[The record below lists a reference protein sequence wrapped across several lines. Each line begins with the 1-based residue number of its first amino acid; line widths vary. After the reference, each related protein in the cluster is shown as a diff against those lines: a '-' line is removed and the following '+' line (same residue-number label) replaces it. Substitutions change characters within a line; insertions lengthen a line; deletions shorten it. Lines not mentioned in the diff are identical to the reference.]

1 MLYSEPLFRPPAEA
15 DSLIVQV
22 TEGCAYNRCLFC
34 PMYKGK
40 NFRVHSQEEI
50 GNHLTALHSVFGPDP
65 HRVFLADGDALVMET
80 AALTDVMAQVRS
92 SFTAVRRFAAYGSVF
107 SLAAKTKDDLLLL
120 KTAGLRTIYLG
131 LESGDEET
139 LQRMG
144 KYMEP
149 RRMAEICRR
158 VVEAGL
164 NLSVMV
170 VIGLGGR
177 SRSAQHAEASARL
190 VNEIGP
196 SHTSLLNLLLAHTP
210 LADDADYRDFGLAD
224 YFSEVAAFVAGIE
237 CRTIFR
243 ANHASN
249 PIALEG
255 VLPRDRDSLLGQL
268 KSALVHSGSPLPPLL
283 KGGAE
288 NGGI

>member
-40 NFRVHSQEEI
+40 DFRIHSPAEI
-50 GNHLTALHSVFGPDP
+50 DKHLQALNSTFGPD
-65 HRVFLADGDALVMET
+65 HSRVFLADGDAMVLETPALLAVM
-80 AALTDVMAQVRS
+80 VQVRS
-92 SFTAVRRFAAYGSVF
+92 SFPIVRRFTAYGSVF
-107 SLAAKTKDDLLLL
+107 SLAAKTKDDLLKL
-120 KTAGLRTIYLG
+120 KHAGLRTVYLG
-131 LESGDEET
+131 LESGDKET
-139 LQRMG
+139 LRRME

-149 RRMAEICRR
+149 RRMVDICRR

-177 SRSAQHAEASARL
+177 SRSLLHAEASARL

-210 LADDADYRDFGLAD
+210 LAADPDYRDFGLAD
-224 YFSEVAAFVAGIE
+224 YFSEVAAFIARIE

-255 VLPRDRDSLLGQL
+255 VLPRDQDRILSEIQM
-268 KSALVHSGSPLPPLL
+268 ACPL
-283 KGGAE
+283 
-288 NGGI
+288 

>member
-15 DSLIVQV
+15 DSLIVQI

-40 NFRVHSQEEI
+40 HFRVHSPKEI
-50 GNHLTALHSVFGPDP
+50 ATHLIALHSVFGPDQ
-65 HRVFLADGDALVMET
+65 HRAFLADGDALVLET
-80 AALTDVMAQVRS
+80 SALLDIMAQVRS

-107 SLAAKTKDDLLLL
+107 SLAAKNADALLRL
-120 KTAGLRTIYLG
+120 KTSGLRTIYLG
-131 LESGDEET
+131 IESGDEET
-139 LQRMG
+139 LRRMG

-149 RRMAEICRR
+149 RRMVEICRR

-177 SRSAQHAEASARL
+177 SRSRLHAEASAQMI
-190 VNEIGP
+190 NDITP

-210 LADDADYRDFGLAD
+210 LAADPDYRDFGLTD
-224 YFSEVAAFVAGIE
+224 YFSEVAAFVARIE

-249 PIALEG
+249 PVALEG
-255 VLPRDRDSLLGQL
+255 ILPRDRDCILDQI
-268 KSALVHSGSPLPPLL
+268 KAVQARYPYC
-283 KGGAE
+283 
-288 NGGI
+288 

>member
-15 DSLIVQV
+15 ASLIVQV

-40 NFRVHSQEEI
+40 IFRIHSPEEI
-50 GNHLTALHSVFGPDP
+50 DDHLRALHAAFGADQS
-65 HRVFLADGDALVMET
+65 RVFLADGDAMVLETQTLLAVMT
-80 AALTDVMAQVRS
+80 QIQRS
-92 SFTAVRRFAAYGSVF
+92 FPVVRRFTAYGSVF
-107 SLAAKTKDDLLLL
+107 SLAAKNTGDLLLL
-120 KTAGLRTIYLG
+120 KKAGMRTIYLG
-131 LESGDEET
+131 IESGDEET
-139 LQRMG
+139 LRRME

-149 RRMAEICRR
+149 RRMVEICSR

-177 SRSAQHAEASARL
+177 SRSRLHAEASASL
-190 VNEIGP
+190 VNAIAP

-210 LADDADYRDFGLAD
+210 LANDPDYRDFGLAD
-224 YFSEVAAFVAGIE
+224 YFAETAAFIAGIE

-249 PIALEG
+249 PVALAG
-255 VLPRDRDSLLGQL
+255 VLPKDRNSIL
-268 KSALVHSGSPLPPLL
+268 
-283 KGGAE
+283 AE
-288 NGGI
+288 IKTAQTCYAGT

>member
-15 DSLIVQV
+15 ESLIVQV
-22 TEGCAYNRCLFC
+22 TEGCAYNQCLFC

-40 NFRVHSQEEI
+40 KFRIHSPEEI
-50 GNHLTALHSVFGPDP
+50 DSHLASLRSAYGPD
-65 HRVFLADGDALVMET
+65 HARVFLADGDALVMET
-80 AALTDVMAQVRS
+80 KALLEAMGQVRR
-92 SFTAVRRFAAYGSVF
+92 SFPSVRRFAAYGSVF
-107 SLAAKTKDDLLLL
+107 SLAAKTEDDLREL
-120 KTAGLRTIYLG
+120 KKVGLRTVYLG

-139 LQRMG
+139 LRTMG

-177 SRSAQHAEASARL
+177 SRSRQHAEASAKL

-196 SHTSLLNLLLAHTP
+196 SHTSLLSLLLAHTP
-210 LADDADYRDFGLAD
+210 LAADPDYRDFGLKD
-224 YFSEVAAFVAGIE
+224 YFSEVTAFVAAVE

-249 PIALEG
+249 PVALAG
-255 VLPRDRDSLLGQL
+255 ILPRDRDHILAQINT
-268 KSALVHSGSPLPPLL
+268 ALNHYT
-283 KGGAE
+283 K
-288 NGGI
+288 

>member
-15 DSLIVQV
+15 HSLIVQV

-40 NFRVHSQEEI
+40 KFRVHSPAEI
-50 GNHLTALHSVFGPDP
+50 AAHLRDLGAAYGPDQP
-65 HRVFLADGDALVMET
+65 RVFLADGDALVMET
-80 AALTDVMAQVRS
+80 DALLAAMAQVRS
-92 SFTAVRRFAAYGSVF
+92 AFPTARRFAAYGSVF
-107 SLAAKTKDDLLLL
+107 SLADKSKDDLLRL
-120 KTAGLRTIYLG
+120 KAAGLRTVYLG

-139 LQRMG
+139 LRRVG
-144 KYMEP
+144 KYMEAP
-149 RRMAEICRR
+149 RMAEICRR
-158 VVEAGL
+158 VVAAGL

-177 SRSAQHAEASARL
+177 SRSRIHAEASARL
-190 VNEIGP
+190 VNEIKP

-210 LADDADYRDFGLAD
+210 LAVDPDYRDFGLRD
-224 YFSEVAAFVAGIE
+224 YFSETMAFVAAIE

-249 PIALEG
+249 PVALEG
-255 VLPRDRDSLLGQL
+255 VLPRDRERILAEIRA
-268 KSALVHSGSPLPPLL
+268 ALARCP
-283 KGGAE
+283 GA
-288 NGGI
+288 

>member
-15 DSLIVQV
+15 DSLIVQI

-40 NFRVHSQEEI
+40 RFRIHSPEEI
-50 GNHLTALHSVFGPDP
+50 DDHLQALHSVFGPEQF
-65 HRVFLADGDALVMET
+65 RVFLANGDAMVLET
-80 AALTDVMAQVRS
+80 SALINVMAQVRS
-92 SFTAVRRFAAYGSVF
+92 SFSAVRRFAAYGSVF
-107 SLAAKTKDDLLLL
+107 SLAAKTKDDLLRL
-120 KTAGLRTIYLG
+120 KTSGLRTIYLG
-131 LESGDEET
+131 IESGDGET
-139 LQRMG
+139 LRRMG

-149 RRMAEICRR
+149 RRMVEICRR

-170 VIGLGGR
+170 IIGLGGR
-177 SRSAQHAEASARL
+177 SRSRLHAEASAQMI
-190 VNEIGP
+190 NDIAP

-210 LADDADYRDFGLAD
+210 LAADPDFSDFGLED
-224 YFSEVAAFVAGIE
+224 YFSEVAAFIARIQ

-249 PIALEG
+249 PVALEG
-255 VLPRDRDSLLGQL
+255 ILPRDRDRLLAQIQT
-268 KSALVHSGSPLPPLL
+268 ALNFYI
-283 KGGAE
+283 KA
-288 NGGI
+288 

>member
-1 MLYSEPLFRPPAEA
+1 MLYAEPLFRPPAEA

-40 NFRVHSQEEI
+40 KFRVRSREEI
-50 GNHLTALHSVFGPDP
+50 AAHLHKLSSVYGPGQP
-65 HRVFLADGDALVMET
+65 RVFLADGDALVMET
-80 AALTDVMAQVRS
+80 DAFLDAMAQVRS
-92 SFTAVRRFAAYGSVF
+92 AFPAVRRFAAYGSVF
-107 SLAAKTKDDLLLL
+107 SLAGKTGDDLL
-120 KTAGLRTIYLG
+120 KMKAAGLRTVYLG

-139 LQRMG
+139 LRRVG
-144 KYMEP
+144 KYMEAP
-149 RRMAEICRR
+149 RMAEICRR

-177 SRSAQHAEASARL
+177 SRSRLHAEASARL

-210 LADDADYRDFGLAD
+210 LAADPDYRDFGLRD
-224 YFSEVAAFVAGIE
+224 YFSEAAAFVAAIE

-249 PIALEG
+249 PIALQG
-255 VLPRDRDSLLGQL
+255 VLPRDRERILSRMQTAREFG
-268 KSALVHSGSPLPPLL
+268 
-283 KGGAE
+283 
-288 NGGI
+288 NGL

>member
-15 DSLIVQV
+15 RSLIVQV

-40 NFRVHSQEEI
+40 NFRIHSPAEI
-50 GNHLTALHSVFGPDP
+50 ADHLMALHSEFGPEQP
-65 HRVFLADGDALVMET
+65 RVFLADGDALVMET
-80 AALTDVMAQVRS
+80 PALLDAMAQIRGKFPS
-92 SFTAVRRFAAYGSVF
+92 VRRFASYGSVF
-107 SLAAKTKDDLLLL
+107 SLAAKTKDDLLRL
-120 KTAGLRTIYLG
+120 KGAGLRTIYLG

-139 LQRMG
+139 LRRMG
-144 KYMEP
+144 KFMEP
-149 RRMAEICRR
+149 RRMTEICRR
-158 VVEAGL
+158 VVETGL

-170 VIGLGGR
+170 VIGLAGR
-177 SRSAQHAEASARL
+177 SRSWLHAEASARL

-210 LADDADYRDFGLAD
+210 LAADPDYCNFGLED

-249 PIALEG
+249 PVALAG
-255 VLPRDRDSLLGQL
+255 TVPRDRERILAQIQT
-268 KSALVHSGSPLPPLL
+268 ALALYSGT
-283 KGGAE
+283 
-288 NGGI
+288 

>member
-15 DSLIVQV
+15 DSLIVQI
-22 TEGCAYNRCLFC
+22 TEGCAYNHCLFC
-34 PMYKGK
+34 PMYKDK
-40 NFRVHSQEEI
+40 NFRIHSPEEI
-50 GNHLTALHSVFGPDP
+50 DNHLLALHSAFGPGQL
-65 HRVFLADGDALVMET
+65 RVFLADGDALVMKT
-80 AALTDVMAQVRS
+80 PALLDVMAQIRS
-92 SFTAVRRFAAYGSVF
+92 SFPAVRRFATYGSVF
-107 SLAAKTKDDLLLL
+107 SLAAKTKDDLLRL
-120 KTAGLRTIYLG
+120 KTSGLRTIYLG

-139 LQRMG
+139 LRKMG
-144 KYMEP
+144 KFMEP
-149 RRMAEICRR
+149 RRMVEICRR

-177 SRSAQHAEASARL
+177 SRSRLHAEASARL
-190 VNEIGP
+190 VTEIGP

-210 LADDADYRDFGLAD
+210 LAADPDYHDFGPED

-249 PIALEG
+249 PVALEG
-255 VLPRDRDSLLGQL
+255 ILPKDRDRILSEIQT
-268 KSALVHSGSPLPPLL
+268 AL
-283 KGGAE
+283 
-288 NGGI
+288 I

>member
-22 TEGCAYNRCLFC
+22 TDGCAYNRCLFC

-40 NFRVHSQEEI
+40 NFRIHSPIEI
-50 GNHLTALHSVFGPDP
+50 DNHLVSLRTVFEPDQP
-65 HRVFLADGDALVMET
+65 RVFLADGDAMVLET
-80 AALTDVMAQVRS
+80 PVLLDIMAQIRS
-92 SFTAVRRFAAYGSVF
+92 SFPAVRRFSAYGSVF
-107 SLAAKTKDDLLLL
+107 SLAGKTKDDLLKL
-120 KTAGLRTIYLG
+120 KISGLRVIYLG
-131 LESGDEET
+131 IESGDEET
-139 LQRMG
+139 LRKMG

-149 RRMAEICRR
+149 RLMVEICRR
-158 VVEAGL
+158 IVETGL

-177 SRSAQHAEASARL
+177 SRSRLHAAASAKL
-190 VNEIGP
+190 VNEIAP

-210 LADDADYRDFGLAD
+210 LANDPDYSDFGLAD
-224 YFSEVAAFVAGIE
+224 YFAEVATFVSRIE

-249 PIALEG
+249 PLALAG
-255 VLPRDRDSLLGQL
+255 VLPRDRDSILDQIKTVGVQYEF
-268 KSALVHSGSPLPPLL
+268 H
-283 KGGAE
+283 
-288 NGGI
+288 

>member
-22 TEGCAYNRCLFC
+22 TEGCAYNHCLFC

-40 NFRVHSQEEI
+40 NFHIHTPEEI
-50 GNHLTALHSVFGPDP
+50 DDHLIALHSVFGPD
-65 HRVFLADGDALVMET
+65 HTRVFLADGDALILET
-80 AALTDVMAQVRS
+80 PALLDVMAQVRR
-92 SFTAVRRFAAYGSVF
+92 SFPVVRRFTAYGSVF
-107 SLAAKTKDDLLLL
+107 SLAAKNTDDLLRL
-120 KTAGLRTIYLG
+120 KRSGLRTIYLG

-139 LQRMG
+139 LRQMG

-149 RRMAEICRR
+149 RRIVEICRR

-170 VIGLGGR
+170 IIGLGGC
-177 SRSAQHAEASARL
+177 SRSLLHAEASARL

-210 LADDADYRDFGLAD
+210 LAADPDYRDFGLAD
-224 YFSEVAAFVAGIE
+224 YFSEVAAFVARIE

-249 PIALEG
+249 PMALAG
-255 VLPRDRDSLLGQL
+255 VLPRDRDLILAQIHT
-268 KSALVHSGSPLPPLL
+268 ALARQDEVRR
-283 KGGAE
+283 
-288 NGGI
+288 

>member
-15 DSLIVQV
+15 GSLIVQV

-40 NFRVHSQEEI
+40 NFRIHSSEEI
-50 GNHLTALHSVFGPDP
+50 DSHLTALHSVFGPD
-65 HRVFLADGDALVMET
+65 HSRVFLADGDALVLET
-80 AALTDVMAQVRS
+80 QALLDVMARIRS
-92 SFTAVRRFAAYGSVF
+92 SFPGIRRFTTYGSVF
-107 SLAAKTKDDLLLL
+107 SLAAKTSDDLLIL
-120 KTAGLRTIYLG
+120 KQAGLRAVYLG

-149 RRMAEICRR
+149 RRMAENCRR
-158 VVEAGL
+158 VVETGL

-170 VIGLGGR
+170 IIGLGGR
-177 SRSAQHAEASARL
+177 SRSRLHAEASARL
-190 VNEIGP
+190 VSAIGP

-210 LADDADYRDFGLAD
+210 LANDPDYSDFGLED
-224 YFSEVAAFVAGIE
+224 YFSEVATFVSRIE

-249 PIALEG
+249 PKALAG
-255 VLPRDRDSLLGQL
+255 ILPHDRDSILSQL
-268 KSALVHSGSPLPPLL
+268 NK
-283 KGGAE
+283 
-288 NGGI
+288 

>member
-40 NFRVHSQEEI
+40 HFRIHSPEEI
-50 GNHLTALHSVFGPDP
+50 DNHLIALHSVFGPNQL
-65 HRVFLADGDALVMET
+65 RVFLADGDALVMET
-80 AALTDVMAQVRS
+80 SILLKTMAQVRR
-92 SFTAVRRFAAYGSVF
+92 SFPVVRRFAAYGSVF
-107 SLAAKTKDDLLLL
+107 SLAAKTKDDLLRL
-120 KTAGLRTIYLG
+120 KTSGLRTVYLG
-131 LESGDEET
+131 IESGDEET
-139 LQRMG
+139 LRKMG

-149 RRMAEICRR
+149 RRMVEICRR

-177 SRSAQHAEASARL
+177 SRSRLHAEASARM
-190 VNEIGP
+190 VNEIEP

-210 LADDADYRDFGLAD
+210 LTNDPDYRDFGLTE
-224 YFSEVAAFVAGIE
+224 YFSEVAAFIANIE

-249 PIALEG
+249 PLALAA
-255 VLPRDRDSLLGQL
+255 VLPKDRDRILAEIQM
-268 KSALVHSGSPLPPLL
+268 VFPL
-283 KGGAE
+283 
-288 NGGI
+288 

>member
-15 DSLIVQV
+15 TSLIVQV
-22 TEGCAYNRCLFC
+22 SEGCAYNRCRFC

-40 NFRVHSQEEI
+40 KFRVRAQEEI
-50 GNHLTALHSVFGPDP
+50 DRHLDNLSRAFGTAQN
-65 HRVFLADGDALVMET
+65 RVFLADGDALVLPT
-80 AALTDVMAQVRS
+80 ADLLTVMAQVRR
-92 SFTAVRRFAAYGSVF
+92 SFPTVRRFGVYGSVF
-107 SLAAKTKDDLLLL
+107 SLADKTRNDLLEL
-120 KTAGLRTIYLG
+120 KQAGLRTVYLG

-139 LQRMG
+139 LRRME
-144 KYMEP
+144 KYMEA
-149 RRMAEICRR
+149 RRMAELCRR
-158 VVEAGL
+158 VVAAGL

-177 SRSAQHAEASARL
+177 SRSRLHAEASARL

-210 LADDADYRDFGLAD
+210 LAENPDYNAFGIED
-224 YFSEVAAFVAGIE
+224 YFSETAAFVSRIE

-249 PIALEG
+249 PVALEG
-255 VLPRDRDSLLGQL
+255 VLPRDRDSILSQL
-268 KSALVHSGSPLPPLL
+268 EMALSHYRD
-283 KGGAE
+283 A
-288 NGGI
+288 

>member
-15 DSLIVQV
+15 HSLIVQV

-40 NFRVHSQEEI
+40 EFRVHSPAEI
-50 GNHLTALHSVFGPDP
+50 AAHLRDLGSVYGPDQP
-65 HRVFLADGDALVMET
+65 RVFLADGDALVMET
-80 AALTDVMAQVRS
+80 DALLAAMAKVRS
-92 SFTAVRRFAAYGSVF
+92 AFPTARRFAAYGSVF
-107 SLAAKTKDDLLLL
+107 SLAAKSVEDLLRL
-120 KTAGLRTIYLG
+120 KAAGLRTVYLG

-139 LQRMG
+139 LRRVG
-144 KYMEP
+144 KYMEAP
-149 RRMAEICRR
+149 RMVEICRR
-158 VVEAGL
+158 VVAAGL

-177 SRSAQHAEASARL
+177 SRSRIHAEASARL

-210 LADDADYRDFGLAD
+210 LAAEPDYRDFGLGD
-224 YFSEVAAFVAGIE
+224 YFSETAAFVAAIE

-249 PIALEG
+249 PVALEG
-255 VLPRDRDSLLGQL
+255 VLPRDRGRILAQIQA
-268 KSALVHSGSPLPPLL
+268 ALARCA
-283 KGGAE
+283 GA
-288 NGGI
+288 

>member
-15 DSLIVQV
+15 YSLIVQV

-40 NFRVHSQEEI
+40 QFRVHSPAEI
-50 GNHLTALHSVFGPDP
+50 AAHLRDLAAVYGPDQP
-65 HRVFLADGDALVMET
+65 RVFLADGDALVMGT
-80 AALTDVMAQVRS
+80 DALLAAIGQVRGA
-92 SFTAVRRFAAYGSVF
+92 FPGARRFAAYGSVF
-107 SLAAKTKDDLLLL
+107 SLADKSNDDLLRL
-120 KTAGLRTIYLG
+120 KAAGLRTVYLG

-139 LQRMG
+139 LRRMG
-144 KYMEP
+144 KYMATP
-149 RRMAEICRR
+149 RMAEVCRR
-158 VVEAGL
+158 VVAAGL
-164 NLSVMV
+164 NLSVMI

-177 SRSAQHAEASARL
+177 SRSLIHAEASARL

-196 SHTSLLNLLLAHTP
+196 SHTSLLNLLLARTP
-210 LADDADYRDFGLAD
+210 LASDPDYRDFTLKD
-224 YFSEVAAFVAGIE
+224 YFSETAAFVAAIE

-255 VLPRDRDSLLGQL
+255 VLPRDRDRILGQIHA
-268 KSALVHSGSPLPPLL
+268 ALAICPEPQAKAFFTG
-283 KGGAE
+283 
-288 NGGI
+288 N

>member
-15 DSLIVQV
+15 DSLIVQI

-40 NFRVHSQEEI
+40 HFRVHSPEEI
-50 GNHLTALHSVFGPDP
+50 NNHLIALHSVFGPKQL
-65 HRVFLADGDALVMET
+65 RVFLADGDAMVLET
-80 AALTDVMAQVRS
+80 SALINVMAQVRS
-92 SFTAVRRFAAYGSVF
+92 SFSAVRRFAAYGSVF
-107 SLAAKTKDDLLLL
+107 SLAAKNTDDLLKL
-120 KTAGLRTIYLG
+120 KQSGLRTVYLG

-139 LQRMG
+139 LRRME

-149 RRMAEICRR
+149 RRMVEICRR

-170 VIGLGGR
+170 IIGLGGR
-177 SRSAQHAEASARL
+177 SRSRLHAEASARL
-190 VNEIGP
+190 VNKIAP

-210 LADDADYRDFGLAD
+210 FTDDPDYRDFGLTD
-224 YFSEVAAFVAGIE
+224 YFSEVAAFIANIE

-249 PIALEG
+249 PIALAG
-255 VLPRDRDSLLGQL
+255 VLPRDRDNILGQL
-268 KSALVHSGSPLPPLL
+268 KSALVHYRD
-283 KGGAE
+283 A
-288 NGGI
+288 

>member
-15 DSLIVQV
+15 DSLIVQI

-40 NFRVHSQEEI
+40 DFRVHSPKEI
-50 GNHLTALHSVFGPDP
+50 AVHLRDLSSVFGPDQT
-65 HRVFLADGDALVMET
+65 RVFLADGDALVMDT
-80 AALTDVMAQVRS
+80 DDFLAAMAQVRS
-92 SFTAVRRFAAYGSVF
+92 AFPAVRRFAAYGSVF
-107 SLAAKTKDDLLLL
+107 SLAAKTADDLLRL
-120 KTAGLRTIYLG
+120 KAAGLRTVYLG

-139 LQRMG
+139 LRRMG
-144 KYMEP
+144 KYMAAP
-149 RRMAEICRR
+149 RMAGICRR

-177 SRSAQHAEASARL
+177 SRSRPHAEASARL
-190 VNEIGP
+190 VNEIRP

-210 LADDADYRDFGLAD
+210 LAADADYRDFALTD
-224 YFSEVAAFVAGIE
+224 YFSEAAAFVAAVE

-249 PIALEG
+249 PVALQG
-255 VLPRDRDSLLGQL
+255 VLPRDRELILSRIQT
-268 KSALVHSGSPLPPLL
+268 ALSRCP
-283 KGGAE
+283 GA
-288 NGGI
+288 

>member
-1 MLYSEPLFRPPAEA
+1 VLYSEPLFRPPAEA
-15 DSLIVQV
+15 DSLIVQI

-40 NFRVHSQEEI
+40 NFRVHSPAEI
-50 GNHLTALHSVFGPDP
+50 DNHLLALKSGFGPD
-65 HRVFLADGDALVMET
+65 HTRVFLADGDALVMET
-80 AALTDVMAQVRS
+80 TALLKTIAQVRH
-92 SFTAVRRFAAYGSVF
+92 SFPSVRRFAAYGSVF
-107 SLAAKTKDDLLLL
+107 SLAAKTKDDLLRL
-120 KTAGLRTIYLG
+120 KTSGLRTVYLG

-139 LQRMG
+139 LRRMG
-144 KYMEP
+144 KFMEP

-177 SRSAQHAEASARL
+177 SRSRNHAEASAKL
-190 VNEIGP
+190 VNEIAP

-210 LADDADYRDFGLAD
+210 LAADPDYRDFGLAD
-224 YFSEVAAFVAGIE
+224 YFAETAAFVAGIE

-249 PIALEG
+249 PVALAG
-255 VLPRDRDSLLGQL
+255 ILPRDRDHILVQI
-268 KSALVHSGSPLPPLL
+268 KTALNRLDRFC
-283 KGGAE
+283 
-288 NGGI
+288 

>member
-1 MLYSEPLFRPPAEA
+1 MLYAEPLFRPPAEA
-15 DSLIVQV
+15 ASLIVQV

-40 NFRVHSQEEI
+40 DFRVHSPAEI
-50 GNHLTALHSVFGPDP
+50 AAHLCKLKSVYGPD
-65 HRVFLADGDALVMET
+65 HRRAFLADGDALVMET
-80 AALTDVMAQVRS
+80 DAFLTAMAQVRIAFPS
-92 SFTAVRRFAAYGSVF
+92 VRRFAAYGSVF
-107 SLAAKTKDDLLLL
+107 SLAAKTGEDLLRL
-120 KTAGLRTIYLG
+120 KAAGLRTVYLG

-139 LQRMG
+139 LRRMG

-149 RRMAEICRR
+149 LRMAEICRR

-177 SRSAQHAEASARL
+177 SRSLLHANASASL

-210 LADDADYRDFGLAD
+210 LANDPDYRDFSLRD
-224 YFSEVAAFVAGIE
+224 YFSEVAALVAALE

-249 PIALEG
+249 PVALEG
-255 VLPRDRDSLLGQL
+255 VLPRDRERILSQIHATAACCPG
-268 KSALVHSGSPLPPLL
+268 
-283 KGGAE
+283 E
-288 NGGI
+288 

>member
-22 TEGCAYNRCLFC
+22 SEGCAYNRCLFC

-40 NFRVHSQEEI
+40 DFRVHSPAEI
-50 GNHLTALHSVFGPDP
+50 ASHLRDLSSVYGPDQP
-65 HRVFLADGDALVMET
+65 RVFLADGDALVMDPPAFL
-80 AALTDVMAQVRS
+80 AAMAQVRNA
-92 SFTAVRRFAAYGSVF
+92 FPVVRRFGAYGSVF
-107 SLAAKTKDDLLLL
+107 SLEGKSADDLL
-120 KTAGLRTIYLG
+120 KVKAAGLRTVYLG

-139 LQRMG
+139 LRRMG
-144 KYMEP
+144 KYMEA

-170 VIGLGGR
+170 VIGLVGR
-177 SRSAQHAEASARL
+177 SRSRLHAEASARL

-210 LADDADYRDFGLAD
+210 LATAADYRDFGLRD
-224 YFSEVAAFVAGIE
+224 YFSEAAAFVAGIQ

-249 PIALEG
+249 PVALQG
-255 VLPRDRDSLLGQL
+255 VLPRDRERILSQIQT
-268 KSALVHSGSPLPPLL
+268 ALARCPV
-283 KGGAE
+283 A
-288 NGGI
+288 